1 MDKDYGR
8 AIRVA
13 FRVEFLETNQEVLMY
28 ARAIYAAM
36 KWGKKIDEENRV
48 MKDRSPGGYLDE
60 EEAEGQPN
68 LNYSS
73 K

>member
-13 FRVEFLETNQEVLMY
+13 FRVEFLETNQEVLSY
-28 ARAIYAAM
+28 ARAIYGAM
-36 KWGKKIDEENRV
+36 KWGKKIDEANRV
-48 MKDRSPGGYLDE
+48 MREKSPSSYLDE
-60 EEAEGQPN
+60 VQSDGSPN
-68 LNYSS
+68 LNYTS

>member
-28 ARAIYAAM
+28 ARAIYGAM

-48 MKDRSPGGYLDE
+48 MKEKSPAGYLE
-60 EEAEGQPN
+60 EGESDGSPN